1 MKRKMRRLLKEAYG
15 RLFGQGTEKRNRRAG
30 MAAHRIYELHRRS
43 NSIESGSQRTLNE
56 EWAMDARRL
65 LF

>member
-15 RLFGQGTEKRNRRAG
+15 RLFGQGTEKQTRAARIAARRVQELRTRAG
-30 MAAHRIYELHRRS
+30 ERRM
-43 NSIESGSQRTLNE
+43 NDRRELNE
-56 EWAMDARRL
+56 EWALDSRRL

>member
-15 RLFGQGTEKRNRRAG
+15 RLFGQGAEKDARRTG
-30 MAAHRIYELHRRS
+30 IAARRVKEIRMKAIGKGLS
-43 NSIESGSQRTLNE
+43 DRRELNE
-56 EWAMDARRL
+56 EWAIDTRRL